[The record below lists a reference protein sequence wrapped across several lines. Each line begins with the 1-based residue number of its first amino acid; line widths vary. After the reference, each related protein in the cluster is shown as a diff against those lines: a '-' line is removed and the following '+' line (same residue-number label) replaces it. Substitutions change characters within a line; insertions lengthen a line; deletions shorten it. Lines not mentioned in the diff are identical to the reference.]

1 MKEIITK
8 CRQMLKLLVEMA
20 QLSFM
25 DAESPE
31 GEAYLEGR
39 LHAYGELLLLL
50 RIFEEGQL

>member
-1 MKEIITK
+1 
-8 CRQMLKLLVEMA
+8 MLELLEEMA
-20 QLSFM
+20 HLSFK

-50 RIFEEGQL
+50 RIFEEGLL

>member
-1 MKEIITK
+1 MREIITK
-8 CRQMLKLLVEMA
+8 CRQMLKLLEEMA

-50 RIFEEGQL
+50 RIFEEGLL